1 MDDQGLEDAAI
12 LLISMGEEGAADVFR
27 HLTPREVQS
36 LGEKIARTKMI
47 SRDRYE
53 RVLVRFEEQVESEG
67 LIELGMDTDDYV
79 SNVLHRALGDDKAR
93 LLLDRII
100 GTGDAPGIDNLKW
113 MDPATVADLLRREH
127 PQIVAVILVHLEP
140 DQVSAVLRRF
150 PEGQRNE
157 VMIRLAT
164 LDGVQPAALQELGE
178 VLSKVLAGS
187 ESGRSSKSNL
197 GGVKTAAEV
206 LNLMGSSVEA
216 SVLDYIRESD
226 AELAQNISDNM
237 FTFDDLMRVDDR
249 GIQTVLKEVQ
259 SESLLVALKGATEEL
274 REKVFRNMS
283 SRAAEMLREDL
294 ASRGPVRVSEVEAE
308 QKVILQVVRR
318 LADDG
323 QIAMSGGGD
332 GQFL

>member
-12 LLISMGEEGAADVFR
+12 LLISMGEEEAAAVFR
-27 HLTPREVQS
+27 HLSPKEVQS
-36 LGEKIARTKMI
+36 LGEKIARTKSI

-53 RVLVRFEEQVESEG
+53 RVLVRFEAQVDDEG
-67 LIELGMDTDDYV
+67 LIELGLDTDHYV
-79 SNVLHRALGDDKAR
+79 SKVLHRALGNDKAK

-100 GTGDAPGIDNLKW
+100 GADDAPGIDNLKW
-113 MDPATVADLLRREH
+113 MDPVTVAELLRLEH
-127 PQIVAVILVHLEP
+127 PQIVAVIMVHLEP

-150 PEGQRNE
+150 PEEQRNE

-164 LDGVQPAALQELGE
+164 LDGVQPAALQELSE
-178 VLSKVLAGS
+178 VLSKVLAGG
-187 ESGRSSKSNL
+187 GRGSKSNL

-206 LNLMGSSVEA
+206 LNLMGTVVET
-216 SVLDYIRESD
+216 SVLDYIRSTD
-226 AELAQNISDNM
+226 VDLAQKISDNM

-249 GIQTVLKEVQ
+249 GIQAVLKEVQ

-274 REKVFRNMS
+274 REKIFRNMS

-294 ASRGPVRVSEVEAE
+294 ASRGPVRVAEVEAE
-308 QKVILQVVRR
+308 QKTILQVVRR
-318 LADDG
+318 LSDEG

>member
-12 LLISMGEEGAADVFR
+12 LLISMGEEEAAAVFR
-27 HLTPREVQS
+27 HLSPKEVQS
-36 LGEKIARTKMI
+36 LGEKIARTKSI

-53 RVLVRFEEQVESEG
+53 RVLVRFEEQVDDEG
-67 LIELGMDTDDYV
+67 LIELGLDTDHYV
-79 SNVLHRALGDDKAR
+79 SKVLHRALGNDKAK

-100 GTGDAPGIDNLKW
+100 GADDAPGIDNLKW
-113 MDPATVADLLRREH
+113 MDPVTVAELLRLEH
-127 PQIVAVILVHLEP
+127 PQIVAVIMVHLEP

-150 PEGQRNE
+150 PEEQRNE

-164 LDGVQPAALQELGE
+164 LDGVQPAALQELSE
-178 VLSKVLAGS
+178 VLSKVLAGG
-187 ESGRSSKSNL
+187 GRGSKSNL

-206 LNLMGSSVEA
+206 LNLMGTVVET
-216 SVLDYIRESD
+216 SVLDYIRSTD
-226 AELAQNISDNM
+226 VDLAQKISDNM

-249 GIQTVLKEVQ
+249 GIQAVLKEVQ
-259 SESLLVALKGATEEL
+259 SESLLVALKGATAEL
-274 REKVFRNMS
+274 REKIFRNMS

-294 ASRGPVRVSEVEAE
+294 ASRGPVRVAEVEAE
-308 QKVILQVVRR
+308 QKTILQVVRR
-318 LADDG
+318 LSDEG

>member
-12 LLISMGEEGAADVFR
+12 LLISMGEEEAAAVFR
-27 HLTPREVQS
+27 HLSPKEVQS
-36 LGEKIARTKMI
+36 LGEKIARTKSI

-53 RVLVRFEEQVESEG
+53 RVLVRFEAQVDDEG
-67 LIELGMDTDDYV
+67 LIELGLDTDHYV
-79 SNVLHRALGDDKAR
+79 SKVLHRALGNDKAK

-100 GTGDAPGIDNLKW
+100 GADDAPGIDNLKW
-113 MDPATVADLLRREH
+113 MDPVTVAELLRLEH
-127 PQIVAVILVHLEP
+127 PQIVAVIMVHLEP

-150 PEGQRNE
+150 PEAQRNE

-164 LDGVQPAALQELGE
+164 LDGVQPAALQELSE
-178 VLSKVLAGS
+178 VLSKVLAGG
-187 ESGRSSKSNL
+187 GRGSKSNL

-206 LNLMGSSVEA
+206 LNLMGTVVET
-216 SVLDYIRESD
+216 SVLDYIRSTD
-226 AELAQNISDNM
+226 VDLAQKISDNM

-249 GIQTVLKEVQ
+249 GIQAVLKEVQ

-274 REKVFRNMS
+274 REKIFRNMS

-294 ASRGPVRVSEVEAE
+294 ASRGPVRVAEVEAE
-308 QKVILQVVRR
+308 QKTILQVVRR
-318 LADDG
+318 LSDEG

>member
-12 LLISMGEEGAADVFR
+12 LLISMGEEEAAAVFR
-27 HLTPREVQS
+27 HLSPKEVQS
-36 LGEKIARTKMI
+36 LGEKIARTKSI

-53 RVLVRFEEQVESEG
+53 RVLVRFEEQVDDEG
-67 LIELGMDTDDYV
+67 LIELGLDTDHYV
-79 SNVLHRALGDDKAR
+79 SKVLHRALGNDKAK

-100 GTGDAPGIDNLKW
+100 GADDAPGIDNLKW
-113 MDPATVADLLRREH
+113 MDPVTVAELLRLEH
-127 PQIVAVILVHLEP
+127 PQIVAVIMVHLEP

-150 PEGQRNE
+150 PEEQRNE

-164 LDGVQPAALQELGE
+164 LDGVQPAALQELSE
-178 VLSKVLAGS
+178 VLSKVLAGG
-187 ESGRSSKSNL
+187 GRGSKSNL

-206 LNLMGSSVEA
+206 LNLMGTVVET
-216 SVLDYIRESD
+216 SVLDYIRSTD
-226 AELAQNISDNM
+226 VDLAQKISDNM

-274 REKVFRNMS
+274 REKIFRNMS

-294 ASRGPVRVSEVEAE
+294 ASRGPVRVAEVEAE
-308 QKVILQVVRR
+308 QKTILQVVRR
-318 LADDG
+318 LSDEG

>member
-12 LLISMGEEGAADVFR
+12 LLISMGEEEAAAVFR
-27 HLTPREVQS
+27 HLSPKEVQS
-36 LGEKIARTKMI
+36 LGEKIARTKSI

-53 RVLVRFEEQVESEG
+53 RVLVRFEEQVDDEG
-67 LIELGMDTDDYV
+67 LIELGLDTDHYV
-79 SNVLHRALGDDKAR
+79 SKVLHRALGNDKAK

-100 GTGDAPGIDNLKW
+100 GADDAPGIDNLKW
-113 MDPATVADLLRREH
+113 MDPVTVAELLRLEH
-127 PQIVAVILVHLEP
+127 PQIVAVIMVHLEP

-150 PEGQRNE
+150 PEEQRNE

-164 LDGVQPAALQELGE
+164 LDGVQPAALQELSE
-178 VLSKVLAGS
+178 VLSKVLAGG
-187 ESGRSSKSNL
+187 GRGSKSNL

-206 LNLMGSSVEA
+206 LNLMGTVVEA
-216 SVLDYIRESD
+216 SVLDYIRSTD
-226 AELAQNISDNM
+226 VDLAQKISDNM

-274 REKVFRNMS
+274 REKIFRNMS

-294 ASRGPVRVSEVEAE
+294 ASRGPVRVAEVEAE
-308 QKVILQVVRR
+308 QKTILQVVRR
-318 LADDG
+318 LSDEG